1 VSASA
6 ADPARPASP
15 LPDLAPGTGGGAA
28 LFDLE
33 RLAGIRLRVEVPLG
47 HAHLEVRDVLA
58 LRPGTVLPLD
68 RTTGEPLEIVV
79 NGTTIARGEVR
90 VQGERFAIRVTEILG
105 APRRNELTGEEM
117 PRAETAPS

>member
-6 ADPARPASP
+6 GPARAPSP
-15 LPDLAPGTGGGAA
+15 LPELAPAGGRGTS

-33 RLAGIRLRVEVPLG
+33 RLAGVRLRVEVPLG
-47 HAHLEVRDVLA
+47 FAELEVRDVLA
-58 LRPGTVLPLD
+58 LRPGTLLPLD

-79 NGTTIARGEVR
+79 NGTTVAKGEVR

-105 APRRNELTGEEM
+105 APRRNDLTGEEM
-117 PRAETAPS
+117 PRAETHPS